1 MPPQSSISTNPEPE
15 STEPATPSSSNSD
28 MSDEL
33 VRGQLA
39 PLLHKL
45 PGEVRNQL
53 FVLLLKCPYP
63 MDIILKSEKSFR
75 YRMVRIWWSI
85 SEDKHK
91 LWRELHRHDEINCIR
106 TLNTLTRF
114 TDRKIA
120 YEAWT
125 YFFANNGFIVSGA
138 QGHGLRYQIAF
149 LESIG
154 AEGRAVIKAINL
166 HPISAPGESSMIY
179 EGPHGRRIYEFYDA
193 QREAEWRFQRLL
205 VLLRECKQLRSLR
218 LGFNTHYAF
227 LGRLP
232 EQQSLEALFDRGE
245 HLTPNS
251 TMLGLLSLNNLPNL
265 RILQVAFDSAPFSTD
280 LIHKYFHVYPQLFPP
295 LYTGFDG
302 YILRNAMKFPEK
314 IYAEVQRYLKE
325 GFLEKIKV
333 V

>member
-1 MPPQSSISTNPEPE
+1 MPAHSPIPTTPGPE
-15 STEPATPSSSNSD
+15 SAELATPSNSNSD
-28 MSDEL
+28 MSDGL

-63 MDIILKSEKSFR
+63 MDITFKSEKSFH
-75 YRMVRIWWSI
+75 YSMVRIWWSGG
-85 SEDKHK
+85 EDKHK
-91 LWRELHRHDEINCIR
+91 LWRELHRYDEINCIR

-120 YEAWT
+120 REAWT

-138 QGHGLRYQIAF
+138 KGLGLWHQLAF

-154 AEGRAVIKAINL
+154 AEGRAVITAINL
-166 HPISAPGESSMIY
+166 HPISAAGESSMIY
-179 EGPHGRRIYEFYDA
+179 EGPHGRRVYEFYDA
-193 QREAEWRFQRLL
+193 QREAEWQFQRLL

-218 LGFNTHYAF
+218 LGLNTHYAF

-232 EQQSLEALFDRGE
+232 EQKSLEGLFDRGE

-265 RILQVAFDSAPFSTD
+265 RILQVAFDSPPFSTD
-280 LIHKYFHVYPQLFPP
+280 LMHKYFHPYPQLFPP

-302 YILRNAMKFPEK
+302 YILRNAMKRPEK